1 MLALPFVALEAQC
14 PSCGVWRA
22 QIAAPPTHTH
32 CRHCK
37 AWLDVV
43 AIGRALRAM
52 AWTLV
57 AARGAG
63 GQVSQWRT
71 APDQLATA
79 RARGL
84 ITYAE
89 GARILG
95 VTYSSVT
102 TLVKRYSMVKTP
114 VGKNVLISRAELERV
129 WANRRQR
136 PTGVA

>member
-1 MLALPFVALEAQC
+1 MLALPFVALEAHC

-22 QIAAPPTHTH
+22 QIAAPPLHTH

-43 AIGRALRAM
+43 AIGRALRSM

-63 GQVSQWRT
+63 GKVSQWST
-71 APDQLATA
+71 APDQLAAA

-89 GARILG
+89 GARLLG
-95 VTYSSVT
+95 VTYTSVT
-102 TLVKRYSMVKTP
+102 TLAKRYSMARTP

-136 PTGVA
+136 PTGAA